1 MSASHLCCCGAGPA
15 QAIPG
20 WERKL
25 LCDGLHLTPEGQQE
39 VYRLLRALI
48 DERFPDLRWVGGS
61 VGGARGCGRPGL
73 LTGSLSAGCRRWDHG
88 LQASAAGRQEV
99 AHPLPPL
106 PLGEQFA
113 RQAEQ
118 ARAQMFGM
126 CEGWSLCPSCR
137 FLCSVAKLPMDA
149 PDHSWIDPDSVPAAF
164 SKHWA
169 EQQQRAQQ
177 QDGTAAKEEL

>member
-1 MSASHLCCCGAGPA
+1 MTLAVPERTNEVAGQYAAAAEALAAELGVPCLNVWA
-15 QAIPG
+15 AFQAIPG

-48 DERFPDLRWVGGS
+48 DERFPDLR
-61 VGGARGCGRPGL
+61 
-73 LTGSLSAGCRRWDHG
+73 
-88 LQASAAGRQEV
+88 
-99 AHPLPPL
+99 
-106 PLGEQFA
+106 
-113 RQAEQ
+113 
-118 ARAQMFGM
+118 
-126 CEGWSLCPSCR
+126 
-137 FLCSVAKLPMDA
+137 VAKLPMDA